1 MLDLWLASN
10 NTKKRLE
17 LERNLI
23 GLPIRLRIPSELGKP
38 FEPVEDQE
46 TFFGNAQRKA
56 ELLARLSGDLAL
68 GDDSGLCVD
77 ALNGGPGIRSAR
89 YGGPGLDDRGR
100 LERLL
105 AELRDVPA
113 ERRGARFVCSLCL
126 CGPDGSV
133 LAAVEETCE
142 GRLRTTPTGDGGFGY
157 DPIFVPEEFADDPAA
172 SFAILSADT
181 KDRLSHR
188 GKALRKLVAAM
199 RAVLLG

>member
-10 NTKKRLE
+10 NSKKRLE
-17 LERNLI
+17 LERNLA
-23 GLPIRLRIPSELGKP
+23 GLPVRLRTPSELGQP
-38 FEPVEDQE
+38 FDPVEDQE
-46 TFFGNAQRKA
+46 TFFGNARRKA
-56 ELLARLSGDLAL
+56 ELLAQLSGDLAL

-77 ALNGGPGIRSAR
+77 ALDGGPGIRSAR

-105 AELRDVPA
+105 EELRDVPP

-133 LAAVEETCE
+133 LAAVEERCE
-142 GRLRTTPTGDGGFGY
+142 GRLRMTPTGEGGFGY
-157 DPIFVPEEFADDPAA
+157 DPIFVPEEFVDDPAA
-172 SFAILSADT
+172 SFATLSAEA